1 MATRAEQN
9 NIFFDANGIARPA
22 AEVGADANSAQ
33 KLTEDGTASKPR
45 RQPRA
50 VKIDENR
57 FPHLAA
63 HVALKLP
70 KEPGGRPV
78 SRPFVAP
85 KDAEGTPTR
94 DLSPLEELHNTIA
107 LNAASEYDQW
117 KSEQPAASTGGP
129 KTVFVR
135 EHPTAIPSPSR
146 TGDRKPSII
155 LREYEQH
162 HRILSDHHAALA
174 DVASRDPEMA
184 AVHSEIGGML
194 KEQGDKIAQARALY
208 SAGSPQVGNEQ
219 LLELARKKS
228 LTNIHAMLRHPLMTE
243 LHPQGLRPN
252 LDPARVAQ
260 AEDEASRLG
269 KETFRRQ
276 GKPFKTL
283 NTGERQTA
291 VTADLVAQSKA
302 LEKAGVVGSAN
313 TAALKAAWKGTARVP
328 KIEQME
334 PTTVDRLKMD
344 EEGNIVPTQAEEVL
358 PVNIPGTTR
367 PGDARVGSERPAVGR
382 GRGASTRGAGVGG
395 TSAEK
400 PIDPRKRPERLGRGL
415 EGVGGKKRII
425 NISGGS
431 SNLGNPE
438 SAIDKV
444 DKETAA
450 KAKRG
455 KKGKKGNK

>member
-22 AEVGADANSAQ
+22 VDVGADANSAQ
-33 KLTEDGTASKPR
+33 KLPEDGTASKPR
-45 RQPRA
+45 RQA
-50 VKIDENR
+50 KIDENIY
-57 FPHLAA
+57 PHLAA
-63 HVALKLP
+63 HAKLKLP

-78 SRPFVAP
+78 ALPHVAP
-85 KDAEGTPTR
+85 KDAEGNPTR
-94 DLSPLEELHNTIA
+94 DLSPLEELHNTISS
-107 LNAASEYDQW
+107 NAAEEYDRW
-117 KSEQPAASTGGP
+117 KAEQPAASTGGP
-129 KTVFVR
+129 KTLFVK

-276 GKPFKTL
+276 GKPFQTL

-291 VTADLVAQSKA
+291 VTADLVARSKA

-344 EEGNIVPTQAEEVL
+344 EEGNIVPTQAEELL
-358 PVNIPGTTR
+358 PVNIPGTNR
-367 PGDARVGSERPAVGR
+367 PGDARLA
-382 GRGASTRGAGVGG
+382 GAGG

-400 PIDPRKRPERLGRGL
+400 PIDPRKRPERLGRGI